1 MYIGWK
7 VYLQFLAI
15 TNYLICYRIVKNKQQ
30 FVISYL
36 ISRVLQLIIFFLNWP
51 ISRKNCQK
59 ISCKLILLSIPSMI
73 LIVLQHKC
81 WLMTSWVG
89 NQGKHKTFD
98 PSLLLK
104 NLRLLF
110 MGFSNSKT
118 VDSKKTRFSKPSIIN
133 IFFAKLSRIDLWVSR
148 INWYKGHQC
157 GSMDMVFRLSNIMPK
172 TGKKYQ
178 KNFFPVLGLTTISVE
193 SHQLILLTQGP
204 IPEIFAK
211 KHWDFGSLK
220 ISAFLSRPFWIF
232 FPLPKRTKE
241 IQQKQK

>member
-81 WLMTSWVG
+81 WPMTSWVG

-118 VDSKKTRFSKPSIIN
+118 VDSKKNVFQNHQLS
-133 IFFAKLSRIDLWVSR
+133 IFFLQ
-148 INWYKGHQC
+148 NWA
-157 GSMDMVFRLSNIMPK
+157 
-172 TGKKYQ
+172 
-178 KNFFPVLGLTTISVE
+178 GLIFGSVE
-193 SHQLILLTQGP
+193 LIDTKGINVAQ
-204 IPEIFAK
+204 
-211 KHWDFGSLK
+211 
-220 ISAFLSRPFWIF
+220 WIWSSGC
-232 FPLPKRTKE
+232 PT
-241 IQQKQK
+241 